1 MQTESSN
8 SPGNMIHPSREEWM
22 DFLYDESPASRRAE
36 LDAHLK
42 SCPACELQVARWRNT
57 MGALDAD
64 ELSTPTAGKSIT
76 WSKWKWAAAAAFII
90 AAVGGGFGLG
100 RASSPRDVQSLRA
113 AIRSEMRGE
122 MQAAME
128 EQRRGFAA
136 ALASVSSEAQRVL
149 AEYTQ
154 AAEEKHLQERQT
166 LLQTVQQLDASRQSE
181 ILSLRKDLETVAL
194 FTDDGLKKTEAQLFQ
209 LANYSQPQAN
219 P

>member
-1 MQTESSN
+1 
-8 SPGNMIHPSREEWM
+8 
-22 DFLYDESPASRRAE
+22 
-36 LDAHLK
+36 
-42 SCPACELQVARWRNT
+42 
-57 MGALDAD
+57 
-64 ELSTPTAGKSIT
+64 
-76 WSKWKWAAAAAFII
+76 
-90 AAVGGGFGLG
+90 
-100 RASSPRDVQSLRA
+100 
-113 AIRSEMRGE
+113 MRGE